1 MRKYITG
8 CLAAMV
14 LVSGAAASA
23 ADDVGSFW
31 AFWGDGKAEL
41 SGYRLVQPRYGQRRN
56 GVAVM
61 IVVTEDFSDSARVKA
76 EGAHPKSDV
85 FPVLK
90 LNAVRDFQTG
100 IYDYNV
106 MTSAFLAVDARDG
119 EGPLGVAKTSFS
131 SQEWCGHVYQQWL
144 RRGGELRGALHS
156 YFEGEADQT
165 PSLPWRTGGVVEDA
179 LPVLVRG
186 LRGALVPP
194 GGTRTVPF
202 LPSSLRARLSHRPQ
216 AWGEAT
222 IVRDAAARPVKT
234 ALGTLPAFTVTV
246 VEKDG
251 DTTRYV
257 VEEAWP
263 HRLLAWESST
273 GESATITGSARL
285 AYWEMNREGGEQAL
299 KQLGLPVAVPGG
311 NAGWPAPS
319 TNGGHGRREGQ

>member
-1 MRKYITG
+1 METYMRT
-8 CLAAMV
+8 LAAAAVV
-14 LVSGAAASA
+14 LASTPSR
-23 ADDVGSFW
+23 ADDFW

-56 GVAVM
+56 GTAVM

-76 EGAHPKSDV
+76 DPGVHPKSDV

-119 EGPLGVAKTSFS
+119 EGPLAPAKTSFS

-144 RRGGELRGALHS
+144 RRGGELRGSLNS
-156 YFEGEADQT
+156 YFDGEGDKT
-165 PSLPWRTGGVVEDA
+165 PSLPWRAGGVVEDA
-179 LPVLVRG
+179 VPVLVRG
-186 LRGALVPP
+186 LRGELVPA

-202 LPSSLRARLSHRPQ
+202 LPSSLRARLQHKPQ
-216 AWGEAT
+216 AGGEAT
-222 IVRDAAARPVKT
+222 ISRSQEQREVKT
-234 ALGTLPAFTVTV
+234 AIGTMAAFTVTV
-246 VEKDG
+246 AERGG
-251 DTTRYV
+251 DTTQYT
-257 VEEAWP
+257 VEAAWP

-285 AYWEMNREGGEQAL
+285 ADWEM
-299 KQLGLPVAVPGG
+299 
-311 NAGWPAPS
+311 
-319 TNGGHGRREGQ
+319 